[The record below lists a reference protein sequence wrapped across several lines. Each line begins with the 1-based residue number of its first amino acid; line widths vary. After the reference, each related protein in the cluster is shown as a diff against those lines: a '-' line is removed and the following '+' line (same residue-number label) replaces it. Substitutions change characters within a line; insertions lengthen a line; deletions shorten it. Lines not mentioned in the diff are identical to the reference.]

1 MIISYLKSYELT
13 IVAKV
18 NNEIITNIDL
28 ENRLKMA
35 LDLSKLPDEE
45 EIKNKLQPRVLD
57 GLINETLKIQEANR
71 LGIFV
76 TNQEVTQQINRLESR
91 LKIKKNTLLSSYKE
105 KDIPS
110 ITILN
115 QIRSQLLWEK
125 LIYNIVIKNISVS
138 EKQILETFNLL
149 VKKSGEIEYNI
160 SEIFVSSDNVEA
172 EQRINS
178 IYSKVNSNNFLLLAN
193 QFSDGIASNSNSR
206 NNWTRESLLDQDI
219 QNSISNLDIG
229 EISKPIKTETG
240 YYIILLNDKRK
251 TKKIKKDQTIYD
263 LSQILFKFNNS

>member
-1 MIISYLKSYELT
+1 MIKLNLFPILSFFLIISHLKSYEIT

-18 NNEIITNIDL
+18 NNEIITNLDL

-45 EIKNKLQPRVLD
+45 AIKNRLQPRVLD
-57 GLINETLKIQEANR
+57 GLINEALKIQEANR

-91 LKIKKNTLLSSYKE
+91 LKVKKNTLLSSYKE

-125 LIYNIVIKNISVS
+125 LIYNIVIILVS
-138 EKQILETFNLL
+138 EKQIKRRL
-149 VKKSGEIEYNI
+149 
-160 SEIFVSSDNVEA
+160 
-172 EQRINS
+172 
-178 IYSKVNSNNFLLLAN
+178 IY
-193 QFSDGIASNSNSR
+193 
-206 NNWTRESLLDQDI
+206 
-219 QNSISNLDIG
+219 
-229 EISKPIKTETG
+229 
-240 YYIILLNDKRK
+240 
-251 TKKIKKDQTIYD
+251 
-263 LSQILFKFNNS
+263 